1 MPPNKTP
8 GGPRKVL
15 IVDDHAVFREGLL
28 RILSQEKDLTVCG
41 EVEDA
46 TTALQKVAQL
56 KPDLAIIDVSLEG
69 MSGIDLTKQLRSRH
83 PALRILVLSMHKET
97 LHAERALRAGAHG
110 YIMKRESGRKLLGA
124 IRHVLQGHTYISE
137 EFSEHMLGNLS
148 PRTGK
153 KSVSPIE
160 RLSDRELEVFRL
172 IGQGYGTRQMADSL
186 HLSIKT
192 IEFHRESIRAKL
204 NLKNTFELV
213 QHAIHWNFYERDSF

>member
-1 MPPNKTP
+1 MPHPKTP
-8 GGPRKVL
+8 GDVRKVL
-15 IVDDHAVFREGLL
+15 IVDDHAVFREGLV
-28 RILSQEKDLTVCG
+28 RILSAEKDLTVCG

-46 TTALQKVAQL
+46 AAALQKIAQT

-69 MSGIDLTKQLRSRH
+69 TSGIDLTKQLRGRY
-83 PALRILVLSMHKET
+83 PDLRILVLSMHKES
-97 LHAERALRAGAHG
+97 LHAERALRAGANG
-110 YIMKRESGRKLLGA
+110 YIMKREGGKKLLGA
-124 IRHVLQGHTYISE
+124 IRHVLRGQTYVSE
-137 EFSEHMLGNLS
+137 EFKDHMLGNLS

-153 KSVSPIE
+153 DSVSPIE

-172 IGQGYGTRQMADSL
+172 IGQGYGTRQMADTL

-213 QHAIHWNFYERDSF
+213 QHAIHWNFYERDSE